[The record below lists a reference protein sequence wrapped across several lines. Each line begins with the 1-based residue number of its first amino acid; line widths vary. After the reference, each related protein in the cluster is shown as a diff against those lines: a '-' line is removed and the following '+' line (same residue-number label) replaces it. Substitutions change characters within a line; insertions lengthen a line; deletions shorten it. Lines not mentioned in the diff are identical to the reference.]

1 MGGEDDGEP
10 LLQGSLSTISFAAS
24 FESKKDVNKVS
35 WAAFVQ
41 KEDSA
46 THHTHGQA
54 STVSIKEEPVKEDA
68 TSPSRQRTPGH
79 LGTLSRAHSKL
90 LQGEDG
96 PLTSRTHST
105 AGNPMS
111 RPNTSGE
118 SALPYHTSQSIQSH
132 QARMLEFQ
140 DFLVPRQGSPPAS
153 IAPSAQPVG
162 GPPAFTDTGKTT
174 PAGGGGGISGSP
186 SRARTAASSTPMGPE
201 FSAAHGYTD
210 LHGSLVPSNVLK
222 DTMISTVRRHTDHLN
237 REVLYSSSNSVAMSD
252 STHAKH
258 RSSSQGQGQGPP
270 RHPLDAQFSQ
280 ITANT
285 DDFHHLHSSAGVPNK
300 SLPTVAGAAG
310 GGESA
315 GQGVKIM
322 SLSRMTKGEQG
333 FNDSTRS
340 LPVGDFI
347 DDAGAGGIGGKQASS
362 SLLGASTL
370 ANGGGA
376 GGVGHRVISTKDIDE
391 SAAWKSLLSSTS
403 RAKLASIV
411 RVEDDYSMKWMRM
424 KARRDAQRQKEEQRQ
439 QNLALRHFLRR
450 VQINAEQNELHH
462 ARLEMDQMRDIERR
476 QHQEHI
482 VEHHRAHD
490 TLYHQRKKEREHEK
504 RKETRQLKR
513 TIARSVAEAR
523 ELIANEIA
531 DQHATVVEQTNRAKE
546 SRWQE
551 FSQFSQSRGWDARTK
566 RVPSSSS
573 PDAGLDGGRS
583 SEHHPSSSLLDD
595 TTSSVVDIPAPL
607 QRKLKQATSLRAY
620 QAAKQ
625 EIKDYYDS
633 MMSMRIHRFV
643 HSKEVARRQVEARE
657 RTQVTKIPFHAG
669 MFFSDSITLHSNAMD
684 DSRSDAGEGG
694 GWRSTTASPQ
704 RTAATAA
711 GNEDY
716 DALRAVTAALTDP
729 AATPLPP
736 YHLDP
741 RVVAESYGLA
751 LPTPAMMTAAGRQ
764 QRTAS
769 KSPPRRG
776 NSGGLLPL
784 HPSDSAHLLMR
795 HTPLTPLLPTT
806 GPAIHPHA
814 QQSPPTTLQQL
825 QATMAHDPER
835 ELQSIRR
842 SLSGFLPVNAS
853 NFDAET
859 EQQSAILDKFQSK
872 KLPTTAAGPNAAAAA
887 AAAMRMSIAIPS
899 VPPALTTTTS
909 SFSAAAEP
917 SMAPAGPASRHT
929 SWSLSPTNTG
939 PSMASTGGNRSSQQ
953 VRLVL
958 PPVGLSRSNSTNS
971 SISLNRGMSRPVL
984 MDALEHD
991 DHDDE

>member
-1 MGGEDDGEP
+1 
-10 LLQGSLSTISFAAS
+10 
-24 FESKKDVNKVS
+24 
-35 WAAFVQ
+35 
-41 KEDSA
+41 
-46 THHTHGQA
+46 
-54 STVSIKEEPVKEDA
+54 
-68 TSPSRQRTPGH
+68 
-79 LGTLSRAHSKL
+79 
-90 LQGEDG
+90 
-96 PLTSRTHST
+96 
-105 AGNPMS
+105 
-111 RPNTSGE
+111 
-118 SALPYHTSQSIQSH
+118 
-132 QARMLEFQ
+132 
-140 DFLVPRQGSPPAS
+140 
-153 IAPSAQPVG
+153 
-162 GPPAFTDTGKTT
+162 
-174 PAGGGGGISGSP
+174 
-186 SRARTAASSTPMGPE
+186 
-201 FSAAHGYTD
+201 
-210 LHGSLVPSNVLK
+210 
-222 DTMISTVRRHTDHLN
+222 
-237 REVLYSSSNSVAMSD
+237 
-252 STHAKH
+252 
-258 RSSSQGQGQGPP
+258 
-270 RHPLDAQFSQ
+270 
-280 ITANT
+280 
-285 DDFHHLHSSAGVPNK
+285 
-300 SLPTVAGAAG
+300 
-310 GGESA
+310 
-315 GQGVKIM
+315 M

-551 FSQFSQSRGWDARTK
+551 FSQFSQSRGWVHPGSQYLDGDGGDNDDDGGDGRPRQGDAMEPPWGGSLEELSSFTGHSDTFDVNGNADVSTTQKPRGAPQDARTK

-657 RTQVTKIPFHAG
+657 RTQVTK
-669 MFFSDSITLHSNAMD
+669 
-684 DSRSDAGEGG
+684 
-694 GWRSTTASPQ
+694 
-704 RTAATAA
+704 
-711 GNEDY
+711 
-716 DALRAVTAALTDP
+716 
-729 AATPLPP
+729 
-736 YHLDP
+736 
-741 RVVAESYGLA
+741 
-751 LPTPAMMTAAGRQ
+751 
-764 QRTAS
+764 
-769 KSPPRRG
+769 
-776 NSGGLLPL
+776 SGGK
-784 HPSDSAHLLMR
+784 S
-795 HTPLTPLLPTT
+795 
-806 GPAIHPHA
+806 
-814 QQSPPTTLQQL
+814 
-825 QATMAHDPER
+825 
-835 ELQSIRR
+835 
-842 SLSGFLPVNAS
+842 
-853 NFDAET
+853 
-859 EQQSAILDKFQSK
+859 
-872 KLPTTAAGPNAAAAA
+872 
-887 AAAMRMSIAIPS
+887 
-899 VPPALTTTTS
+899 
-909 SFSAAAEP
+909 
-917 SMAPAGPASRHT
+917 
-929 SWSLSPTNTG
+929 
-939 PSMASTGGNRSSQQ
+939 
-953 VRLVL
+953 
-958 PPVGLSRSNSTNS
+958 
-971 SISLNRGMSRPVL
+971 
-984 MDALEHD
+984 
-991 DHDDE
+991 